1 MKNLP
6 NLLTIIRLGL
16 VPVFPIVYFSASD
29 NAHLYALI
37 IYIVAGATDILDGY
51 IARKYNFITVV
62 GTVIDP
68 LADKLMLLAALTTL
82 YMDGIIPIWVII
94 IMYTKELFMIVA
106 GISFY
111 FKKEKEVIPSNIFGK
126 LATFVFFLSIVL
138 VIISPDT
145 RLFQYLIF
153 IAVAFKLLAFSSY
166 VKAHLNNKRI
176 KAGGH

>member
-1 MKNLP
+1 
-6 NLLTIIRLGL
+6 
-16 VPVFPIVYFSASD
+16 
-29 NAHLYALI
+29 
-37 IYIVAGATDILDGY
+37 
-51 IARKYNFITVV
+51 
-62 GTVIDP
+62 
-68 LADKLMLLAALTTL
+68 
-82 YMDGIIPIWVII
+82 MDGIIPIWVII